1 MSDYL
6 FDDNHLFEPVK
17 EELSEGAVKAL
28 KSKGYIWDPHESW
41 WVRVWTTNE
50 EKEKILEC
58 YSRSMKD
65 NWTKIMVSEKGYI
78 FYEETVDVDNLA

>member
-17 EELSEGAVKAL
+17 EELSDGTVKAL

-41 WVRVWTTNE
+41 WVRVWKTVLAIEVSIRVWILGLLRNPASAFLPETN
-50 EKEKILEC
+50 
-58 YSRSMKD
+58 S
-65 NWTKIMVSEKGYI
+65 
-78 FYEETVDVDNLA
+78 

>member
-28 KSKGYIWDPHESW
+28 KSKGYIWDPHESQ

-58 YSRSMKD
+58 YSRTNKN
-65 NWTKIMVSEKGYI
+65 NWTKVMVSEKGYI
-78 FYEETVDVDNLA
+78 FYEETVDIDSLA

>member
-17 EELSEGAVKAL
+17 EELSEGTVKAL
-28 KSKGYIWDPHESW
+28 KSKGYIWDPYESW

-58 YSRSMKD
+58 YSRTNKN
-65 NWTKIMVSEKGYI
+65 NWTKVMVSEKGYI
-78 FYEETVDVDNLA
+78 FYEETVDIDSLA

>member
-17 EELSEGAVKAL
+17 EELSEEAVKAL
-28 KSKGYIWDPHESW
+28 RSKGYIWDPHESW
-41 WVRVWTTNE
+41 WVRIWTTNE

-58 YSRSMKD
+58 YSRTNRD
-65 NWTKIMVSEKGYI
+65 NWTKVMVSEKGYI
-78 FYEETVDVDNLA
+78 FYEETVDIDSLA

>member
-17 EELSEGAVKAL
+17 EELSEAAVKAL
-28 KSKGYIWDPHESW
+28 KSKGYVWDPNESW

-50 EKEKILEC
+50 GEEKILEC
-58 YSRSMKD
+58 YSRTNRD
-65 NWTKIMVSEKGYI
+65 NWTKLMVSEKGYI
-78 FYEETVDVDNLA
+78 FYEETVNVDNLA